1 MCGARPVQSLR
12 WSMCT
17 GRHDMSARTA
27 VGDSVGRTTDTCPDQ
42 GWSSGA
48 GANRARIATGWTIC
62 GSGGL
67 VGLGYLRDASG
78 CGPGCRC
85 PVLPAR
91 LPSPSGTSDGKA
103 DPVCAVEHLYEH
115 PDGRRRAACLS
126 RDDGSLPPSACGWQG
141 AWWKRHHG
149 QPLWPWMA
157 NRPRRGGLPC
167 TVRRLLRPRPA
178 RLIGHGYQADGAG
191 RGRRACHGA
200 AGDCG
205 QCERPSGRGLRARRS
220 S

>member
-103 DPVCAVEHLYEH
+103 DPVCAVEHLYDH
-115 PDGRRRAACLS
+115 PDGRS
-126 RDDGSLPPSACGWQG
+126 VPI
-141 AWWKRHHG
+141 
-149 QPLWPWMA
+149 
-157 NRPRRGGLPC
+157 PRRWFTPPFRLRLA
-167 TVRRLLRPRPA
+167 RRMVEEAPRPA
-178 RLIGHGYQADGAG
+178 PVAVDGKPTTTGRSAMHSTQTAQATACAADRPRLPG
-191 RGRRACHGA
+191 
-200 AGDCG
+200 
-205 QCERPSGRGLRARRS
+205 
-220 S
+220 